1 MSEISDTVSEL
12 LLGEERNLRLEVAA
26 EGASLS
32 VRSFQV
38 REAVSELFEVSVV
51 AVSPQA
57 DLELGAIVGRPASL
71 RLVASE
77 LGRAGGTGRAV
88 GSGRSWSGVCC
99 HVEQLRA
106 EPDGLS
112 TYAFR
117 IAPRLWL
124 LGLRRDHRIFQHLS
138 VPEILE
144 RVLAPWQIAPVWALD
159 RAAFPKLHYKV
170 QYGESDLAFLFRL
183 SEEAGIAITFT
194 DDAAYARPVFH
205 DALGTGERRDAPPIR
220 DVGPTEAWSS
230 GEEQASNVR
239 IAHRVRPGAYVL
251 RDVDLRRPRDR
262 VLGSA
267 RDAREPEARL
277 EQYHYVPGAFS
288 ADVPGA
294 DTSATPTADDRGPTR
309 HDDAMGRALAERSL
323 ASLRGDARVVA
334 FETNVHALAP
344 GVVFA
349 LETHGR
355 AELGGDPSLLVIAS
369 TLGGLHDGAWSH
381 QVEVVLAGAPYR
393 PPRRSPKPR
402 LVGVQSAV
410 VVGPKGE
417 EIHTDELGRVRVQ
430 FPWDR
435 EGKLDEESSCWIRV
449 SQGWAGAAYGMSMIP
464 RVGQEVL
471 VAFANGDPDEP
482 LIVGRMYNATAPVP
496 HRLPADATVS
506 AWRSDSS
513 PGSGGYN
520 EIRYDDAKGEELVY
534 VQAEKNLRRLVKH
547 DETLTVGRDLDQS
560 VEGSNTD
567 TTHGD
572 RTEVTRGRRSATTY
586 GGSQID
592 LRANEAKR
600 VEGAELEDSRGDR
613 QLGVRG
619 DVDTVV
625 HGRRRER
632 IGADSHA
639 TVSGARSER
648 VRGSQSFTVVD
659 DHQIEVSGSYALEA
673 GATLRFAAGEGLVG
687 EAIDLTLKGPGGFVR
702 IDAGGVTIGGTLVKI
717 NEDGRAITGR
727 PVRPRAAERAEAPPV
742 LEPEEAER

>member
-1 MSEISDTVSEL
+1 MSATRTEPSEL
-12 LLGEERNLRLEVAA
+12 LLDARRNLRLEVAA
-26 EGASLS
+26 EGVTLS

-71 RLVASE
+71 RVVAGE
-77 LGRAGGTGRAV
+77 LGRAGGTGRT
-88 GSGRSWSGVCC
+88 WSGVCC

-117 IAPRLWL
+117 IAPELWL

-144 RVLAPWQIAPVWALD
+144 RVLAPWRIAPVWALD

-183 SEEAGIAITFT
+183 GEEAGIAITFT
-194 DDAAYARPVFH
+194 DDEAGARPVFH
-205 DALGTGERRDAPPIR
+205 DALGTGERREAAPIR
-220 DVGPTEAWSS
+220 DVGPTEAWGS
-230 GEEQASNVR
+230 GEEQASKLR
-239 IAHRVRPGAYVL
+239 IAHQVRPGAYVL
-251 RDVDLRRPRDR
+251 RDVDLRRPRAR
-262 VLGSA
+262 VLGAA

-288 ADVPGA
+288 VDVPGA
-294 DTSATPTADDRGPTR
+294 DTGATPVADDRGATR
-309 HDDAMGRALAERSL
+309 HDDPTGRALAERFL
-323 ASLRGDARVVA
+323 ASLRGDARVVS

-349 LETHGR
+349 LDTYPR
-355 AELGGDPSLLVIAS
+355 AELEGDPSLLVIAS
-369 TLGGLHDGAWSH
+369 TLGGPHDGAWSH
-381 QVEVVLAGAPYR
+381 EVKVVLAGAPFR
-393 PPRRSPKPR
+393 PARRTPKPR

-410 VVGPKGE
+410 VVGPEGE

-435 EGKLDEESSCWIRV
+435 EGKLDEHSSCWIRV
-449 SQGWAGAAYGMSMIP
+449 SQGWAGAAHGMAMIP

-482 LIVGRMYNATAPVP
+482 LVVGRMYNATAPVP
-496 HRLPADATVS
+496 QRLPANATVS

-513 PGSGGYN
+513 PGSDGYN

-547 DETLTVGRDLDQS
+547 DETLTVGRDLEQL
-560 VEGSNTD
+560 VEGCSAD

-572 RTEVTRGRRSATTY
+572 RTEVTRERRKATTY
-586 GGSQID
+586 GASEID
-592 LRANEAKR
+592 LRANEQKR
-600 VEGAELEDSRGDR
+600 VEGVELEESRSDR
-613 QLGVRG
+613 QLYVRG
-619 DVDTVV
+619 EVDTVV
-625 HGRRRER
+625 HRRRRER
-632 IGADSHA
+632 IGADAHT
-639 TVSGARSER
+639 TVSGGRREQ
-648 VRGSQSFTVVD
+648 VRGSQSLTVVD
-659 DHQIEVSGSYALEA
+659 EHQIEVSGTYALEA

-687 EAIDLTLKGPGGFVR
+687 EAVDLTLKGPGGFVR

-727 PVRPRAAERAEAPPV
+727 PVRPRAPERAEVPPV
-742 LEPEEAER
+742 LEPEEGER